1 MTHHCIKPWWKR
13 LRFGEIGWQ
22 PVIFPARWGIECKS
36 PEVEKYLR
44 NIRPDSEA
52 GGYLFVSGID
62 LDVRAVWHAAVFRLN
77 EGD

>member
-22 PVIFPARWGIECKS
+22 PVISPACWGIECKS

-44 NIRPDSEA
+44 NICPDSEA
-52 GGYLFVSGID
+52 GKGTSLFRVLILMFAQCGMQPF
-62 LDVRAVWHAAVFRLN
+62 A
-77 EGD
+77 G